1 MRTRTTSSQRQPSRL
16 QQAARVPAW
25 PPDARSNARPRTDRR
40 LQHDQHERVVGMFTI
55 AANTPAAGKGFTGMI
70 TAIVNSDGRTAP
82 NYCPAPQ

>member
-1 MRTRTTSSQRQPSRL
+1 
-16 QQAARVPAW
+16 
-25 PPDARSNARPRTDRR
+25 
-40 LQHDQHERVVGMFTI
+40 MFTI